1 MAHSTALV
9 TDPNDA
15 MQPSPIVFTSV
26 PPFAFSTSRVIRS
39 CSRSTL
45 APSLIPQPRPQAVDK
60 LVEGLRGGHK
70 HQTLLGVTG
79 SGKTFTMA
87 NVIARYG
94 RPTLVISPN
103 KTLAA
108 PPYSD

>member
-45 APSLIPQPRPQAVDK
+45 APSLIPQP
-60 LVEGLRGGHK
+60 L
-70 HQTLLGVTG
+70 HQPRG
-79 SGKTFTMA
+79 SG
-87 NVIARYG
+87 
-94 RPTLVISPN
+94 
-103 KTLAA
+103 AA
-108 PPYSD
+108 GDTIDGL